1 MQTHPLYT
9 LCINSSLPHLLPHLY
24 PFPSPPFLLPFFTFS
39 PPLPLYIHSLHS
51 LISHSSFFL
60 INSHH
65 LSPSHHH
72 HHHQSILLKFYS
84 QESHY
89 THFISHNQSDNYSSI
104 PFQPQ
109 KILVSWS
116 PSPSKPDLS
125 LLFFL
130 ANPKTSLRV
139 GELCP
144 PLPSSS
150 ASKTAM

>member
-1 MQTHPLYT
+1 MLTHPLYT

-24 PFPSPPFLLPFFTFS
+24 PFPSLPFPSLSSSLLHLLTPS
-39 PPLPLYIHSLHS
+39 PLYIHSLHS

-72 HHHQSILLKFYS
+72 HHHHPSILLKFYS

-116 PSPSKPDLS
+116 PSPFKPDLS
-125 LLFFL
+125 LLFFWQTL
-130 ANPKTSLRV
+130 K
-139 GELCP
+139 
-144 PLPSSS
+144 PL
-150 ASKTAM
+150 

>member
-1 MQTHPLYT
+1 MLTHPLYT

-24 PFPSPPFLLPFFTFS
+24 PFPSSFPSLSSSLLHLLTPS
-39 PPLPLYIHSLHS
+39 PPLYSFITFTHLSL
-51 LISHSSFFL
+51 LLFL

-65 LSPSHHH
+65 LSPSHHHH

-125 LLFFL
+125 LLFFWQTL
-130 ANPKTSLRV
+130 K
-139 GELCP
+139 
-144 PLPSSS
+144 PL
-150 ASKTAM
+150 